1 MVNREKGAV
10 VITGASKGIG
20 EACALH
26 LDALGYQVFAGV
38 RQPEDARSLQERA
51 SGQLTPIYLDVTNV
65 DMIAAA
71 AGHVRQVLGE
81 GGLIGL
87 VNNAGMAVAG
97 PLEFLPLEAIR
108 QQMEVNLLGQVAV
121 TQAFLPLLRRERGR
135 VINISSG
142 AGRMANPFFG
152 PYSMS
157 KFALEAFSDALRRE
171 LMPWGMEVVSIQP
184 GAIDTPIWETSLD
197 RIEGYLEAM
206 PEQADELYGLAMER
220 QQRRALARGPRG
232 LPAMAVAEVVA
243 EALTARRP
251 KTRYIVRRGGA
262 LLVKLARFLPDRL
275 LDRLLTATLYR

>member
-1 MVNREKGAV
+1 

-26 LDALGYQVFAGV
+26 LDELGYQVFAGV
-38 RQPEDARSLQERA
+38 RRPEDAHSLQERA
-51 SGQLTPIYLDVTNV
+51 SQWLTPIYLDVTNA

-71 AGHVRQVLGE
+71 AGHVRQPLGE
-81 GGLIGL
+81 GGLVGL

-97 PLEFLPLEAIR
+97 PLEFLPMEAIR
-108 QQMEVNLLGQVAV
+108 QQMEVNLLGQVVV

-142 AGRMANPFFG
+142 AGRMVNPFFG

-157 KFALEAFSDALRRE
+157 KFSLEAFSDALRRE
-171 LMPWGMEVVSIQP
+171 LLPWGMEVVSIQP

-197 RIEGYLEAM
+197 RIEGYLAAM
-206 PEQADELYGLAMER
+206 PPEAEELYGVAMER
-220 QQRRALARGPRG
+220 QQRQALDRGRRG

-243 EALTARRP
+243 EALTVRRP
-251 KTRYIVRRGGA
+251 KTRYIVRRGGT

-275 LDRLLTATLYR
+275 LDRLLTAALYR